1 MKALVLA
8 PFSKEALQWLGR
20 LMPLTH
26 ESWTETKRLYD
37 PEELGLRMK
46 EEGTSHLIVE
56 ADFIYEEVF
65 QHASDFRFL
74 GVCRSALDHVDLGA
88 ATEHNVL
95 VVNTPGRNAEAVAEL
110 TIALMLS
117 LARRVPSLD
126 RYVKTGGWQD
136 PVEGYI
142 NNQGIELRGKTLG
155 LVGLG
160 AVGGTVSKLA
170 TSMGMEVLAYD
181 PFAGAEGQRKSG
193 ALLVS
198 LEHLLKESLF
208 LSLHAPATDATTGLI
223 GEGELGAMIKGAYLI
238 NTAFYEMVKE
248 DALVKALA
256 SGRLAG
262 AALDV
267 HESHP
272 ISPTSPL
279 LKLDNVLLTPH
290 VGGGTAETVQ
300 RHSTMILK
308 DIERHLQGVKPL
320 NLANPKVWD
329 NLGP

>member
-8 PFSKEALQWLGR
+8 PFSKEALESLGR
-20 LMPLTH
+20 LMPITH
-26 ESWTETKRLYD
+26 ESWTETKMLYD

-56 ADFIYEEVF
+56 ADFIFEEVF
-65 QHASDFRFL
+65 QQASDLRFL
-74 GVCRSALDHVDLGA
+74 GVCRSALDHVDLVA

-126 RYVKTGGWQD
+126 SYVKTGGWENPLD
-136 PVEGYI
+136 GYI
-142 NNQGIELRGKTLG
+142 NHQGIELRGKTLG

-160 AVGGTVSKLA
+160 AMGGAVSKLA
-170 TSMGMEVLAYD
+170 TSMGMEVLAFD
-181 PFAGAEGQRKSG
+181 PFAGVPGQRKSG

-198 LEHLLKESLF
+198 LEQLLRESLF
-208 LSLHAPATDATTGLI
+208 LSLHAPAEDDTRGLI
-223 GEGELGAMIKGAYLI
+223 GEEELGAMRKGAYLI
-238 NTAFYEMVKE
+238 NTAFYEMVEE

-279 LKLDNVLLTPH
+279 LKLSNVLLTPH
-290 VGGGTAETVQ
+290 VGGATGETVE
-300 RHSTMILK
+300 RHSAMILQ

-320 NLANPKVWD
+320 NLVNPEVWD
-329 NLGP
+329 NFGP